1 MASRVATTLKR
12 TSMVDAVADA
22 LRTEILTGALSPGDR
37 IRVKELEETFGVSH
51 IPIREALRRLGA
63 EGLVEMAPKGAT
75 LVSGISLEDL
85 DGLYDLRRIVECEY
99 ARRAAPLFDE
109 RWLGKLDEA
118 IAELDSR
125 GGDTETP
132 EFWEAHN
139 RFHRALL
146 EPALTGWAERV
157 LNQIWQSSERY
168 VRLFI
173 TTFGDQ
179 GIQMAEHHEMVAA
192 ARARDGDALARL
204 LARHLSR
211 TEETVREGYLALR
224 AKQE

>member
-1 MASRVATTLKR
+1 
-12 TSMVDAVADA
+12 MVDAVADA

-37 IRVKELEETFGVSH
+37 IRVRELEESFGVSH

-63 EGLVEMAPKGAT
+63 EGLVEMAPNGAT
-75 LVSGISLEDL
+75 LVSGIALEDL
-85 DGLYDLRRIVECEY
+85 SGLYDLRRLVECEY
-99 ARRAAPLFDE
+99 ARRAAPLFDAAGLVE
-109 RWLGKLDEA
+109 VDAA
-118 IAELDSR
+118 IAELDSHAR
-125 GGDTETP
+125 EIDSP
-132 EFWEAHN
+132 EFWESHN
-139 RFHRALL
+139 RFHRTLL
-146 EPALTGWAERV
+146 GPALNTWADRV
-157 LNQIWQSSERY
+157 LSQIWQSSERY

-192 ARARDGDALARL
+192 CRSGDGDALSAL

-224 AKQE
+224 ANED